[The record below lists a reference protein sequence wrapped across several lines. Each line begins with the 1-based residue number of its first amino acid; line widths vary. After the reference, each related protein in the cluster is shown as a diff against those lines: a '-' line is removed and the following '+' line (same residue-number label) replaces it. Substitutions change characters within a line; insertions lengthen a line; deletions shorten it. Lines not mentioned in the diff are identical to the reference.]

1 MSKLLPNIFDYLK
14 RHHRTVKSNNFKELN
29 YRVSSYINKEYDIS
43 KEIVEVTFEEFINIM
58 AEGKEL
64 LFSFGNIG
72 IDKRRLQFYCKVH
85 GKFRKFYGKSRFKNR
100 F

>member
-1 MSKLLPNIFDYLK
+1 MGKLLPNVFDYLK
-14 RHHRTVKSNNFKELN
+14 THHRTVKSNNLKELN
-29 YRVSSYINKEYDIS
+29 YRISAYTDQEYDIA
-43 KEIVEVTFEEFINIM
+43 KEIAEVTFEEFINAM

-72 IDKRRLQFYCKVH
+72 IDKKSLKFYCTVH
-85 GKFRKFYGKSRFKNR
+85 NKFRKFYGKSRFKNK